1 MNHKE
6 AEKRIS
12 ILRNEIRR
20 HDNLYYVL
28 AKPEISDSEYDKLYH
43 ELLDLEKAFP
53 DLVTPDSPTQ
63 RVGDELAG
71 DFQTVPHT
79 QPMLSMDNTYSP
91 EELHEFDGRVKRFL
105 KLSETAAV
113 EYVADP
119 KIDGVAV
126 SLWYRNGKLERVLT
140 RGDGVKGED
149 ITHNARTVK
158 SIPLVLSGNA
168 PEFLEV
174 RGEVFMMKADFAK
187 LNKKMEEEGEE
198 VFANPR
204 NLTAGSLKHKDPKVA
219 ASRPMR
225 FFAHSTGATQGNEF
239 KTHSVYRETWAKFGI
254 PVNPDW
260 KVCAGIEKVLEYI
273 EKLDKT
279 RRDIPYPIDGVVV
292 RVNSREL
299 EEKLGFTAKSS
310 RWMIAYK
317 YPAEEVATKV
327 VDIVVQVGKT
337 GTLTPVAKFEPVF
350 VSGTTVS
357 SASLHNADEIERKDV
372 RIGDTVVINK
382 AGEIIPQVLRVLTEK
397 RTGKEKAFHMPK
409 NCPVCK
415 TPVVRREGEAA
426 HRCPNPACPAKL
438 RARLLYFAGRDTMDI
453 EGMGEALVDLLL
465 DNELVKKL
473 SDIYSLTLEQLMKL
487 ERMGKKS
494 SENLLAAI
502 EESKKR
508 DLWRL
513 IAGLN
518 LPGIGTRTAQVL
530 EEHFG
535 SMDALMKTAPEEI
548 DDVEGIGEKTAQE
561 VAEYLQ
567 RADIRQ
573 LIADLKKA
581 GVNMAAKKAAVKGKS
596 VEGVEGKQFVITGTL
611 SIPRSE
617 AEERIRQAG
626 GVAGSSVSKK
636 TDYLVAGEDA
646 GSKLDKAKKLGVAI
660 IDEAALMKLLSG
672 KKD

>member
-1 MNHKE
+1 MNRSE

-12 ILRNEIRR
+12 VLRNEIRR

-28 AKPEISDSEYDKLYH
+28 AKPEISDAEYDKLYH

-63 RVGDELAG
+63 RVGNELAG

-91 EELHEFDGRVKRFL
+91 EELREFDGRVKRFL

-113 EYVADP
+113 EYVSDP

-158 SIPLVLSGNA
+158 SIPLVLNGNT

-225 FFAHSTGATQGNEF
+225 FYAHSTGVTQGSEF
-239 KTHSVYRETWAKFGI
+239 KTHSAYRETWAKFGI

-260 KVCAGIEKVLEYI
+260 KVCAGIDKVLDYI

-279 RRDIPYPIDGVVV
+279 RRDIPCPIDGVVV
-292 RVNSREL
+292 RVNSREF

-327 VDIVVQVGKT
+327 VDIIVQVGKT

-357 SASLHNADEIERKDV
+357 SASLHNADEVERKDI

-397 RTGKEKAFHMPK
+397 RTGNEKAFHMPK
-409 NCPVCK
+409 NCPVCN

-438 RARLLYFAGRDTMDI
+438 RARLLFYAGRDTMDI

-465 DNELVKKL
+465 DSGLVQKL
-473 SDIYSLTLEQLMKL
+473 SDIYSLTLEQLMEL
-487 ERMGKKS
+487 ERMGEKS
-494 SENLLAAI
+494 SQNLLAAI

-535 SMDALMKTAPEEI
+535 SMDALMKAAPEEI

-573 LIADLKKA
+573 LIVDLKKA
-581 GVNMAAKKAAVKGKS
+581 GVNMAAKKAAVKGKG

-660 IDEAALMKLLSG
+660 IDEAALMKMLSG
-672 KKD
+672 GK